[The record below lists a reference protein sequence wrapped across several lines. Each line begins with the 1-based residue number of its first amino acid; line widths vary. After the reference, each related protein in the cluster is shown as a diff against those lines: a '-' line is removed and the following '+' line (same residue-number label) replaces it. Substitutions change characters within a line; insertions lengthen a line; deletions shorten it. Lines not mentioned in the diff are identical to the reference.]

1 MSIID
6 RQRIA
11 AVKAM
16 EEMGCTFDGAAW
28 NAPIASPDSL
38 ELTAEA
44 DALHSLLVLRADKLM
59 GCAEGSDEE
68 TEFKLIAETV
78 MAYEA
83 KRWPD
88 GKAPGRK
95 G

>member
-11 AVKAM
+11 AVNAM
-16 EEMGCTFDGAAW
+16 EAMGHTFDGSSWSAPLAAT
-28 NAPIASPDSL
+28 DSSA
-38 ELTAEA
+38 LTAEA
-44 DALHSLLVLRADKLM
+44 DALHSLLVLRADKLL
-59 GCAEGSDEE
+59 GCIDGSEE
-68 TEFKLIAETV
+68 ESELKLIAKAV

-88 GKAPGRK
+88 GKVSGGK